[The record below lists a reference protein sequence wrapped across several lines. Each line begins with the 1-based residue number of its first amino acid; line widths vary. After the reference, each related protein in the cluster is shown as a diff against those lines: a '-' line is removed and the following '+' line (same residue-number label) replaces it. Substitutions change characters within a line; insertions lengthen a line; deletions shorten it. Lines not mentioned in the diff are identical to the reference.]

1 MEKSSKLQ
9 ENSKPT
15 TILRQGGKNARTGS
29 HMESINACVVAVI
42 MAWDSGRVRLWSDYR
57 SDRRSRGGIV
67 GRQRT
72 RRRLFNSV
80 SGPVVGI
87 VWATFVV
94 RMALR
99 KKYAG
104 FRIALIPTA
113 EN

>member
-1 MEKSSKLQ
+1 
-9 ENSKPT
+9 
-15 TILRQGGKNARTGS
+15 
-29 HMESINACVVAVI
+29 MESINACVVAVI
-42 MAWDSGRVRLWSDYR
+42 MAWDSGGVVFGAIIGAIAGVAAALL
-57 SDRRSRGGIV
+57 GGSV
-67 GRQRT
+67 QDVV
-72 RRRLFNSV
+72 LFNSV
-80 SGPVVGI
+80 LGPVVGI

>member
-67 GRQRT
+67 
-72 RRRLFNSV
+72 
-80 SGPVVGI
+80 
-87 VWATFVV
+87 WATFVV

>member
-1 MEKSSKLQ
+1 L
-9 ENSKPT
+9 
-15 TILRQGGKNARTGS
+15 GGS
-29 HMESINACVVAVI
+29 VQDVV
-42 MAWDSGRVRLWSDYR
+42 
-57 SDRRSRGGIV
+57 
-67 GRQRT
+67 
-72 RRRLFNSV
+72 LFNSV
-80 SGPVVGI
+80 LGPVVGI

>member
-1 MEKSSKLQ
+1 L
-9 ENSKPT
+9 
-15 TILRQGGKNARTGS
+15 
-29 HMESINACVVAVI
+29 
-42 MAWDSGRVRLWSDYR
+42 
-57 SDRRSRGGIV
+57 
-67 GRQRT
+67 
-72 RRRLFNSV
+72 
-80 SGPVVGI
+80 GPVVGI